1 MAQIDL
7 NTMRNYLS
15 SSISSINQNKINGML
30 AEIDLRNTL
39 TNLGFGGRI
48 SQGGWIMRSVGAGLF
63 GHNTAVIF
71 PQTIQPNTNYTVGRQ
86 LEEPALALHTI
97 CSTMHQIGVNSFYCV
112 PSIATNNDA
121 STISW
126 QTKQLGIPVVPPYS
140 PLIPTIQHFGAR
152 GRRYNFLRYHT
163 NANQIPVASIP
174 EEFTKEH
181 LRVNFQ
187 DQFMC
192 EMSDIDG
199 ILWGQQ
205 YTYPIEIKEK
215 TAGNDGNKV
224 GEFFGLDVGPFVKL
238 AFYAAKK
245 GNLHSLFFVRE
256 INDTVNRQLVNWWFI
271 TFDKLAQYASWV
283 PMGGGTNMQGGGST
297 VVKIP
302 KAEFTPLTAATLATL

>member
-1 MAQIDL
+1 
-7 NTMRNYLS
+7 
-15 SSISSINQNKINGML
+15 ML

-39 TNLGFGGRI
+39 INLGYGGRI
-48 SQGGWIMRSVGAGLF
+48 SQGGWIMRNVGANVF
-63 GHNTAVIF
+63 GHQTSVLFPETIVPNVDYTA
-71 PQTIQPNTNYTVGRQ
+71 GRVLQ
-86 LEEPALALHTI
+86 DPPIALHTI
-97 CSTMHQIGVNSFYCV
+97 CSTMHQIGVHSFYCV
-112 PSIATNNDA
+112 PTIGVDNDT
-121 STISW
+121 SSISW
-126 QTKQLGIPVVPPYS
+126 EAKQLGIPIVQPYA
-140 PLIPTIQHFGAR
+140 PLIPAIPNFSAR
-152 GRRYNFLRYHT
+152 GRRYNFLRYNT
-163 NANQIPVASIP
+163 NATLIPPASLP

-187 DQFMC
+187 NSFMS

-215 TAGNDGNKV
+215 TAGSDNKV
-224 GEFFGLDVGPFVKL
+224 GDFFGIDVGPFVKL

-271 TFDKLAQYASWV
+271 TFDQLAQFASWV
-283 PMGGGTNMQGGGST
+283 PMGGGMNMQGGGST

-302 KAEFTPLTAATLATL
+302 KCEFTPLTPASLALL